1 LANIPAP
8 RYDLV
13 EKKYTVPIV
22 TETSRGC
29 PHTCTY
35 CQLNIKKIPYRT
47 RPVADVINDLKNTK
61 GLPWYK
67 RKMAMILDNN
77 FGGDMKYAK
86 AVLREVA
93 KLKFW
98 AVGVQISIESL
109 RDDEFVDLMSKVNC
123 RMAFIGMESLNT
135 ASLLSVQKK
144 QNKVEEYKTIFDKL
158 HKRGILTFTGF
169 MFGLEE
175 DTVEY
180 YKNLPEALDE
190 VDNSVI
196 LSSIAIPI
204 YGTPLYYQQMNE
216 GRIVDFN
223 ISHYEGDHLV
233 FKHKSLTDREI
244 YSAYKEVNRRFFSFT
259 SIMRRWK
266 RFIKKQRINESL
278 PQFLLKIIV
287 TTFIYFEL
295 SLFQGHHARKRVF
308 NSTPKPE
315 TSTSHGIYLK
325 QMYA

>member
-1 LANIPAP
+1 
-8 RYDLV
+8 V
-13 EKKYTVPIV
+13 EKKYTAPIV

-35 CQLNIKKIPYRT
+35 CQLNINKLPYRT
-47 RPVADVINDLKNTK
+47 RPVEDVINDLKNSK
-61 GLPWYK
+61 GLPFYK

-77 FGGDMKYAK
+77 FSGDMKYAK
-86 AVLREVA
+86 EVLREVA

-109 RDDEFVDLMSKVNC
+109 RDDEFVDLMSKANC

-144 QNKVEEYKTIFDKL
+144 QNKVEEYKSIFDKL

-169 MFGLEE
+169 MFAMEE

-180 YKNLPEALDE
+180 YNNLPKALDN

-204 YGTPLYYQQMNE
+204 YGTPLYDKNIEE
-216 GRIVDFN
+216 GRIVDYN

-233 FKHKSLTDREI
+233 FRHKHLSDQEI
-244 YSAYKEVNRRFFSFT
+244 YAAYKEVNRSFFSLG
-259 SIMRRWK
+259 SIMRRWF

-278 PQFLLKIIV
+278 PQFILKILI
-287 TTFIYFEL
+287 TTFIYFKL
-295 SLFQGHHARKRVF
+295 SVFQGHHARKRVF
-308 NSTPKPE
+308 NSVHKTE
-315 TSTSHGIYLK
+315 HSTSKGIILK
-325 QMYA
+325 EQFT